1 MDEKAVFFSIL
12 CICFMMLPYAIMN
25 WREGNKRIYK
35 HVLYWTIIMLMFFLI
50 TKTIKGT
57 FIPDEQSARP
67 RGALIEDTDPASRRK
82 SQLRP
87 SPL

>member
-1 MDEKAVFFSIL
+1 MDDKAVFFSIL
-12 CICFMMLPYAIMN
+12 CGCFILLPYAIMN

-35 HVLYWTIIMLMFFLI
+35 HILYWTIIMLMFFLI
-50 TKTIKGT
+50 TKTFKGT
-57 FIPDEQSARP
+57 FLPPEQLDRP
-67 RGALIEDTDPASRRK
+67 HGALIEDIDPASRQK